1 MLLIY
6 QRLKS
11 AMERSRIKALK
22 EIQVE
27 TLLIRNKINWYR
39 GILKLHAHDK
49 KLQLSQATKLKSLI
63 SKKVTSLEVDVK
75 KYREVIDDLKN
86 ENKRDILRALSDYRE
101 FYLAFSYLK
110 PSEICAT
117 VYENCDIK
125 RRLLDKLYC
134 EKKRKLKQ
142 GIDLQIEHVV
152 LSREFEKQSEE
163 QLYCE
168 QQRLVA
174 RLQQSITK
182 HNSAKTIHSTYLSM
196 LNILKKDALF
206 FGNLADIIKEDQT
219 AQCKQMLK
227 VTVMGQLAAEDLDNI
242 KQKYKRMTQV
252 VLRNMKIR
260 EQMLSAVRCEV
271 EDLWAYAQSLVRNES
286 NHVLKKKDHNEA
298 WSADKI
304 LENQLAGLKKVCNK
318 VKEILLVRPYHDLF
332 SRFETQ
338 SAHKTALLARLD
350 TNLKN
355 RDLLFSKKNHA
366 LQVLESLIYSI
377 KIAEQYKANERDI
390 LEQLKIEK
398 KKEIDLNEQKKAL
411 GKWFTGIRAA
421 LLSMSTMLLC
431 LKHGTAATK
440 KPVKDANKNMLKEV
454 QLSTTA
460 DDKDTKEN
468 DVLSEIGEESDV
480 LLLLSKISRKIG
492 ILFNMSNFELEQE
505 KENKARNFYQTYMSH
520 YTSKLIFGTDEE
532 KLIGTLL
539 KSLTSKYG

>member
-332 SRFETQ
+332 SR
-338 SAHKTALLARLD
+338 
-350 TNLKN
+350 
-355 RDLLFSKKNHA
+355 
-366 LQVLESLIYSI
+366 
-377 KIAEQYKANERDI
+377 YKANERDI

-532 KLIGTLL
+532 KLIELLVEHETIDITVPTRADIKHRSKQIIETQL
-539 KSLTSKYG
+539 KSE